1 VEISNKSDIIR
12 QDRVGQFKRAEDGNK
27 PYAHVDNQKVKSK
40 YDQKERSV
48 YVSDEKAVNMKD
60 KSGAFYPKMFDSD
73 AGMKFDMNKLGKISK
88 EDKLSEQYDKTGK
101 TKNIYKQGE
110 SIDKLI

>member
-1 VEISNKSDIIR
+1 MEISNKGDIIR
-12 QDRVGQFKRAEDGNK
+12 QDRVGQFRRPEDGKK

-60 KSGAFYPKMFDSD
+60 KAGTFYPKIFDSD
-73 AGMKFDMNKLGKISK
+73 AGMKFNAQKLGKVSK
-88 EDKLSEQYDKTGK
+88 EESAFPQYDENGK
-101 TKNIYKQGE
+101 AQKVPEQGN
-110 SIDKLI
+110 SIDQLI